1 MIEVKDIYKKYRKK
15 QVLNGLSLT
24 IEEGKITC
32 ILGING
38 VGKSTTL
45 KAICNLINID
55 SGEILIDGEK
65 LNHSV
70 YDKIAFV
77 PDADNNFSNTTIK
90 ESFEFMKKFY
100 KNWDDKKAYE
110 ILDMF
115 ELTDDLYIDEL
126 SKGNKARVKLI
137 IAFSQNSKY
146 ILLDEPFSGIDI
158 FKRESFIKAMT
169 RYIDDNQSIIITTHE
184 ISEIEAI
191 VDDVYLVDNGKV
203 ILKFNAEETREI
215 EGKSIL
221 DKIREVYNDK

>member
-77 PDADNNFSNTTIK
+77 LDADNNFSNTTIK

-110 ILDMF
+110 MLDMF

>member
-100 KNWDDKKAYE
+100 KSWDDKKAHE
-110 ILDMF
+110 MLDMF

-146 ILLDEPFSGIDI
+146 ILLDEPFYGIDI

-191 VDDVYLVDNGKV
+191 VDDVYLVDSGKV

-215 EGKSIL
+215 EGKSML